1 MGYINDSRSCSQ
13 GPRCYEQLR
22 VVDDMNESESSVHD
36 FRCYEQLRAMK
47 DMKV

>member
-1 MGYINDSRSCSQ
+1 MVDMNDSRSWAQ